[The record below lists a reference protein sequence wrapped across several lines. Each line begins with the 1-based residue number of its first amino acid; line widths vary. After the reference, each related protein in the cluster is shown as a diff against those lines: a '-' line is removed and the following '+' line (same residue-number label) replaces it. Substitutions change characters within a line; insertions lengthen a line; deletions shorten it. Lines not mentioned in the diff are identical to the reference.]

1 MVTLKSEQL
10 FSCGNDDVATLE
22 VSDRGREA
30 TVQLRQ
36 LRLGSTEDD
45 CQDKVQQN
53 VSAED
58 RVSWLCAYNL
68 AKYAKKSYLNYG
80 PSGKGKL
87 FLKLGKMAQE
97 QCLVNRRFLPF

>member
-53 VSAED
+53 VPDED
-58 RVSWLCAYNL
+58 RVSYITYGFVPIIWQNVQ
-68 AKYAKKSYLNYG
+68 KKSYLNYG

-87 FLKLGKMAQE
+87 FLKYSI
-97 QCLVNRRFLPF
+97 